1 MRQDK
6 NPISGENEVS
16 IPIIKCIV
24 PSFLTLDI
32 MRFFIL
38 KIFSQF
44 REPEFIKNYK
54 TKIVSKVYQSVS
66 LKSLHISNF
75 FMILWQ
81 NRGGVWYNYS
91 RLHRVCGHLGEVC
104 KP

>member
-1 MRQDK
+1 
-6 NPISGENEVS
+6 
-16 IPIIKCIV
+16 
-24 PSFLTLDI
+24 

-75 FMILWQ
+75 FYDFMAKS
-81 NRGGVWYNYS
+81 GGVWYNYS
-91 RLHRVCGHLGEVC
+91 RLHRVCSHLDEVY

>member
-6 NPISGENEVS
+6 KPISGENEVS

-32 MRFFIL
+32 MHFFIL

-44 REPEFIKNYK
+44 REPEFI
-54 TKIVSKVYQSVS
+54 IS

-81 NRGGVWYNYS
+81 NRGGGYGIIIVDCIECA
-91 RLHRVCGHLGEVC
+91 VI
-104 KP
+104 